1 MRRKNRKSG
10 IVVIIAII
18 LIGLFAYAGLYGVNL
33 GNYRI
38 KTFGS
43 SIDKGLDLV
52 GGTSLLME
60 IKEEKVDQAVI
71 DRTIELISM
80 RINKDGVSEIPITQ
94 EGENRIRIEIPG
106 EFDTDKVLDTIGK
119 TGELTFED
127 PDGKVI
133 LTGKEVKEAGAY
145 ISQDNKYIVNL
156 ELNEDGTAKFAEA
169 TKTFL
174 NKSIAIKMD
183 GEILTN
189 PTVNAVI
196 SDGKAIIEGMSSL
209 EEANSI
215 ASIITSGALPVKI
228 EAISVKTVGPTIGAE
243 ALSLSKKAAMIGI
256 ACIILFMVAYYRVPG
271 LIASVAIVLYVS
283 LVLIV
288 FSQFGVVLTL
298 AGIAGL
304 ILTIGMAVD
313 ANVLIFERTKEELRL
328 GKSIKTSVEAGY
340 NRALSS
346 ILDSNIT
353 TIIAALVLYFLGSG
367 SVKGFAVTLLV
378 GILISIF
385 TALFVTKFLLN
396 SAVNAGWINKP
407 SYFGVREGKKHEFSS
422 LKIIEKTK
430 IWFAISIIIIAIGV
444 GFIATKGLNYGID
457 FKGGTLITL
466 DMNKEFNKADV
477 NAIIDKYAKD
487 KYSTKL
493 ANEGKEIQIIV
504 QEGVLNEEKT
514 NALIDEIKEKY
525 SLEDSA
531 LIGKESIGA
540 TVGNELKKKALLAL
554 GVASIAMLI
563 YITARF
569 EFSYAAASIIALLHD
584 VLITLSFYA
593 IFGIQANSP
602 FIAAILTIVGYSI
615 NDTIVIFDRIRENVK
630 RNRRMDQLEVANM
643 SIKETMT
650 RSINTSLTTLITIV
664 AVYILVPSIRE
675 FSLPLIVGIA
685 CGAYS
690 SIFIAS
696 PLWVIIK
703 NAKQKKKAK
712 VVA

>member
-18 LIGLFAYAGLYGVNL
+18 LIGLFAYSGLYGVDL

-94 EGENRIRIEIPG
+94 EGDNRIRIEIPG

-119 TGELTFED
+119 TGELTFEG

-156 ELNEDGTAKFAEA
+156 ELNEAGTEKFAEA

-189 PTVNAVI
+189 PTVNSVI

-256 ACIILFMVAYYRVPG
+256 ACIILFMLAYYRIPG
-271 LIASVAIVLYVS
+271 IIASVAIVLYVS

-340 NRALSS
+340 NRALTS

-396 SAVNAGWINKP
+396 NAVNAGWINKP
-407 SYFGVREGKKHEFSS
+407 SHFGVREGKKFEFNS

-430 IWFAISIIIIAIGV
+430 IWFAISIIIIAIGI

-477 NAIIDKYAKD
+477 NTIIDKYAKD

-504 QEGVLNEEKT
+504 QEGVLNEGKT

-630 RNRRMDQLEVANM
+630 RNRRMESSEVANM
-643 SIKETMT
+643 SITETMT

-664 AVYILVPSIRE
+664 AVYVLVPSIRE

-696 PLWVIIK
+696 PLWVKIK
-703 NAKQKKKAK
+703 NVKQKKKAK

>member
-119 TGELTFED
+119 TGELTFEG

-145 ISQDNKYIVNL
+145 ISQDNKYVVNL

-183 GEILTN
+183 GEVLTN

-228 EAISVKTVGPTIGAE
+228 EATSVKTVGPTIGAE
-243 ALSLSKKAAMIGI
+243 ALSLSKKAAMI
-256 ACIILFMVAYYRVPG
+256 
-271 LIASVAIVLYVS
+271 VS
-283 LVLIV
+283 LLLVI

-340 NRALSS
+340 SRALSS

-367 SVKGFAVTLLV
+367 SVKGFAVTLLI
-378 GILISIF
+378 GIIVSIF

-396 SAVNAGWINKP
+396 NAVIAGWINKP
-407 SYFGVREGKKHEFSS
+407 SYFGVREGKKHEFTS

-477 NAIIDKYAKD
+477 NTIIDKYAKD

-493 ANEGKEIQIIV
+493 ASEGKEIQIIV

-630 RNRRMDQLEVANM
+630 RNRRMDQSEVANM
-643 SIKETMT
+643 SITETMT

-664 AVYILVPSIRE
+664 AVYVLVPSIRE

>member
-1 MRRKNRKSG
+1 M
-10 IVVIIAII
+10 
-18 LIGLFAYAGLYGVNL
+18 
-33 GNYRI
+33 
-38 KTFGS
+38 
-43 SIDKGLDLV
+43 
-52 GGTSLLME
+52 
-60 IKEEKVDQAVI
+60 
-71 DRTIELISM
+71 
-80 RINKDGVSEIPITQ
+80 
-94 EGENRIRIEIPG
+94 
-106 EFDTDKVLDTIGK
+106 
-119 TGELTFED
+119 
-127 PDGKVI
+127 
-133 LTGKEVKEAGAY
+133 
-145 ISQDNKYIVNL
+145 
-156 ELNEDGTAKFAEA
+156 
-169 TKTFL
+169 
-174 NKSIAIKMD
+174 
-183 GEILTN
+183 
-189 PTVNAVI
+189 
-196 SDGKAIIEGMSSL
+196 
-209 EEANSI
+209 
-215 ASIITSGALPVKI
+215 
-228 EAISVKTVGPTIGAE
+228 
-243 ALSLSKKAAMIGI
+243 
-256 ACIILFMVAYYRVPG
+256 
-271 LIASVAIVLYVS
+271 
-283 LVLIV
+283 
-288 FSQFGVVLTL
+288 
-298 AGIAGL
+298 
-304 ILTIGMAVD
+304 
-313 ANVLIFERTKEELRL
+313 
-328 GKSIKTSVEAGY
+328 
-340 NRALSS
+340 
-346 ILDSNIT
+346 
-353 TIIAALVLYFLGSG
+353 
-367 SVKGFAVTLLV
+367 
-378 GILISIF
+378 
-385 TALFVTKFLLN
+385 
-396 SAVNAGWINKP
+396 
-407 SYFGVREGKKHEFSS
+407 REGKKHEFTS

-477 NAIIDKYAKD
+477 NTIIDKYAKD

-493 ANEGKEIQIIV
+493 ADEGKEIQIIV

-643 SIKETMT
+643 SITETMT

-664 AVYILVPSIRE
+664 AVYVLVPSIRE